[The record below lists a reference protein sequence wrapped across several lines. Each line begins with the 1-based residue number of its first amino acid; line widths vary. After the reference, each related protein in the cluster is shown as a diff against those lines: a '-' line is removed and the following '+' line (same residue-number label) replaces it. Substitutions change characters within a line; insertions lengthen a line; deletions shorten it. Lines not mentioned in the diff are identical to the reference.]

1 MSRMR
6 VSGRLSGKVEAM
18 PSKSMAHRAVL
29 CAALSGGESRISHIA
44 LSRDI
49 QATIACAKAL
59 GLADFSFAGD
69 ELRVIGRPRTVAEE
83 ALLPCGES
91 GSTLRFFLPLSC
103 LLAKKA
109 RFVCEGRL
117 TERPLEPLKSL
128 LMEKGV
134 AWPGSHEVSGRPAAG
149 TFEIA
154 GNVSSQFISGL
165 LFALP
170 LLEKDSVIRLT
181 TPLESAGYVELTR
194 QMQAAFGVRSEWKSE
209 RELLV
214 PGNQTYRPSDVRV
227 EGDYSHAAFFAV
239 AGQIGGEIAVSGL
252 LPDSRQGDK
261 AVLEILARMGGN
273 IEIRGGTVFSRPSP
287 LSGTVIDAAQIPDLV
302 PILAVAGAAAKG
314 ETRIV
319 HAQRLRIKESDRLA
333 ATAAELAK
341 MGAEIEETPDGLVIR
356 GGRPLHGAEIDSH
369 NDHRIAMAAAVA
381 AGLAAGET
389 VIGGAECVAKSA
401 PQFWEEFRSLGGNA
415 VEQ

>member
-1 MSRMR
+1 M
-6 VSGRLSGKVEAM
+6 
-18 PSKSMAHRAVL
+18 
-29 CAALSGGESRISHIA
+29 
-44 LSRDI
+44 
-49 QATIACAKAL
+49 
-59 GLADFSFAGD
+59 
-69 ELRVIGRPRTVAEE
+69 
-83 ALLPCGES
+83 
-91 GSTLRFFLPLSC
+91 
-103 LLAKKA
+103 
-109 RFVCEGRL
+109 
-117 TERPLEPLKSL
+117 
-128 LMEKGV
+128 
-134 AWPGSHEVSGRPAAG
+134 
-149 TFEIA
+149 
-154 GNVSSQFISGL
+154 
-165 LFALP
+165 
-170 LLEKDSVIRLT
+170 
-181 TPLESAGYVELTR
+181 
-194 QMQAAFGVRSEWKSE
+194 
-209 RELLV
+209 
-214 PGNQTYRPSDVRV
+214 

-252 LPDSRQGDK
+252 LPDSRQGDR
-261 AVLEILARMGGN
+261 AVLEIIARMGGD
-273 IEIRGGTVFSRPSP
+273 IEIQGETVFSRPSS

>member
-1 MSRMR
+1 
-6 VSGRLSGKVEAM
+6 
-18 PSKSMAHRAVL
+18 
-29 CAALSGGESRISHIA
+29 
-44 LSRDI
+44 
-49 QATIACAKAL
+49 
-59 GLADFSFAGD
+59 
-69 ELRVIGRPRTVAEE
+69 
-83 ALLPCGES
+83 
-91 GSTLRFFLPLSC
+91 
-103 LLAKKA
+103 
-109 RFVCEGRL
+109 
-117 TERPLEPLKSL
+117 
-128 LMEKGV
+128 ME
-134 AWPGSHEVSGRPAAG
+134 
-149 TFEIA
+149 I
-154 GNVSSQFISGL
+154 I
-165 LFALP
+165 
-170 LLEKDSVIRLT
+170 
-181 TPLESAGYVELTR
+181 
-194 QMQAAFGVRSEWKSE
+194 
-209 RELLV
+209 
-214 PGNQTYRPSDVRV
+214 
-227 EGDYSHAAFFAV
+227 
-239 AGQIGGEIAVSGL
+239 
-252 LPDSRQGDK
+252 
-261 AVLEILARMGGN
+261 ARMGGD
-273 IEIRGGTVFSRPSP
+273 IEIQGETVFSRPSS